1 MTAPKKKEEVVAV
14 KPTDITSLADD
25 EAVSL
30 TLGERVFQ
38 LSRYGTYQ
46 MTMKEGSE
54 GDKALV
60 PVPIADGP
68 IWIARVL
75 EHTEGARN
83 IELAWVE
90 RGSVVRCKQFRRGE
104 LMNGPALA
112 KLADDG
118 VPVTGSS
125 ANKVASYLSLFQAQL
140 HDRIP
145 HAVVTNHMGWQD
157 DDAFLWGAETFCAN
171 GDVQGLEPSA
181 LDGDAVNLIKAC
193 SVEGD
198 AAGWARAVKKIQRHP
213 VAVAALVTSL
223 ASPLLKVLGRE
234 GFIGDISGKSST
246 GKTIAL
252 EMAASVWGQPNPK
265 NKQSI
270 TNTHNSTTVGIELM
284 AERRGALPMIVD
296 DTMTIRKASELEK
309 LIYQQTAGRGRTR
322 GAGGGGL
329 RHEPVWLSTM
339 VSTGERALSSYSQAG
354 GAQARVLSF
363 HEPPFGPR
371 SEDEDSK
378 EFVNELR
385 RLVRENYGCAG
396 PELVRYVLEN
406 RDEWLAWRKR
416 CVKLETQLA
425 SEHEGQGTV
434 DRQADFYATLF
445 LTGEI
450 AYAAGVLPFDP
461 TEALE
466 AAWKKVT
473 DEASDM
479 DKSRAAWLDVISW
492 IDGHPDRFR
501 DRKPGELVDRREPP
515 GGWAGYKTDTYYG
528 FAPPLLQI
536 VLEQAGYGYEA
547 TLRAWREEGFID
559 AEPKRL
565 TKKLSVGTG
574 KVRLV
579 LIKLEAIE
587 EHGGD

>member
-1 MTAPKKKEEVVAV
+1 MRAKKKQDVAV
-14 KPTDITSLADD
+14 QPTDITSLAAD
-25 EAVSL
+25 ERVTL
-30 TLGERVFQ
+30 QLGERVFQ
-38 LSRYGTYQ
+38 LSRYATYQ
-46 MTMKEGSE
+46 MVMKEG
-54 GDKALV
+54 DKELAA
-60 PVPIADGP
+60 VPIADGP

-75 EHTEGARN
+75 EHTDGGRA

-90 RGSVVRCKQFRRGE
+90 RGSVVRTKQFKRGE

-118 VPVTGSS
+118 VPVTGST
-125 ANKVASYLSLFQAQL
+125 AGKVASYLSLFQAQL

-145 HAVVTNHMGWQD
+145 HAVVTNHMGWQAD
-157 DDAFLWGAETFCAN
+157 GAFLWGAETFCEN
-171 GDVQGLEPSA
+171 GDVRHLELAA
-181 LDGDAVNLIKAC
+181 LDADAVNLITAC

-198 AAGWARAVKKIQRHP
+198 AAGWKRAAKKMQPHP
-213 VAVAALVTSL
+213 VAVAGVVTSL
-223 ASPLLKVLGRE
+223 ASPLLKILGRE
-234 GFIGDISGKSST
+234 GFIDDISGKSST

-270 TNTHNSTTVGIELM
+270 TNTHNSTTVGVELM
-284 AERRGALPMIVD
+284 AERRGSLPMIVD

-322 GAGGGGL
+322 GAGRGGL

-371 SEDEDSK
+371 SDDEDSK

-385 RLVRENYGCAG
+385 RLVRENYGLAG
-396 PELVRYVLEN
+396 PELVRYVLKHS
-406 RDEWLAWRKR
+406 DEWPEWRKR
-416 CVKLETQLA
+416 GVELETRLA
-425 SEHEGQGTV
+425 SEHDGQGTV
-434 DRQADFYATLF
+434 DRQADYYATLF
-445 LTGEI
+445 LTGKI
-450 AYAAGVLPFDP
+450 AHAAGVLPFDP
-461 TEALE
+461 KEALE
-466 AAWKKVT
+466 AAWTKVT

-479 DKSRAAWLDVISW
+479 DKSRAAFSDVISW
-492 IDGHPDRFR
+492 IDGHPARFR
-501 DRKPGELVDRREPP
+501 DRQLGELVDGREPH
-515 GGWAGYKTDTYYG
+515 GGWAGYRTDTYYG
-528 FAPPLLQI
+528 FLPPLLKSI
-536 VLEQAGYGYEA
+536 LEQEGYGYDA

-559 AEPKRL
+559 TEPKRL

-574 KVRLV
+574 KERLV
-579 LIKLEAIE
+579 LIRIDAKEQ
-587 EHGGD
+587 HDSV